1 VLAGANR
8 TVTVDDVL
16 GPRLAA
22 VQVSAVMVKRR
33 RLRQL
38 DRQRP
43 ARLAAGAGQ
52 RDRLGRGLTRRDLP
66 VVMPDGV
73 NASTGGPPAAAG
85 PEAAATIPAA
95 STAPV
100 PASAI
105 RRRQGTRSGLIEVR

>member
-1 VLAGANR
+1 
-8 TVTVDDVL
+8 
-16 GPRLAA
+16 
-22 VQVSAVMVKRR
+22 
-33 RLRQL
+33 
-38 DRQRP
+38 
-43 ARLAAGAGQ
+43 
-52 RDRLGRGLTRRDLP
+52 
-66 VVMPDGV
+66 MPDGV